1 MSYRWWTWREHWI
14 DNNKCEVEY
23 NDEIVTSTQWHK
35 VCEADTVSQHKS
47 TNTMVAQDY
56 GFIHDDDVNS

>member
-1 MSYRWWTWREHWI
+1 M
-14 DNNKCEVEY
+14 EY

-47 TNTMVAQDY
+47 TKTMVAEDY
-56 GFIHDDDVNS
+56 GFIHDDDVKS